1 VNKIKYY
8 LFLIFLSFFFINY
21 SYSEI
26 IKFSVGTWDGEV
38 KKEKAHGKGI
48 LTFENGAV
56 YEGKMYKNKIHGKGK
71 LTLQNGEVYEGKWKK
86 GKLKIKIN
94 KKTRKIVEL
103 GTKGRYFWERHEVRG
118 QGIVSSDWFSAEEKS
133 GSYVLT
139 SAGQKKMKE
148 ATRKKQLNEGS
159 GGSSGSG
166 C

>member
-1 VNKIKYY
+1 MNKIKYY
-8 LFLIFLSFFFINY
+8 LFLIVLSLFFINY

-38 KKEKAHGKGI
+38 KKEKANGKGI

-118 QGIVSSDWFSAEEKS
+118 KDAVYSQWFPAEEKN
-133 GSYVLT
+133 GSFVL
-139 SAGQKKMKE
+139 SAAGEKKMNESIEQKK
-148 ATRKKQLNEGS
+148 S
-159 GGSSGSG
+159 DSSSSKAA